1 MSDRDRKISNS
12 SSHLWP
18 VVRLGLAA
26 EIATLTAELLQT
38 EWLSPEAL
46 EAQQMEQ
53 FNILLRFAVDHSTYY
68 AARFSAAG
76 ASLEDYPSIE
86 SLAVLPLIARQ
97 DIQGAGE
104 DFFCRAVPSDQGETG
119 KTQTSGSTGE
129 PVIVRKT
136 GISQLFWH
144 AHTLRNH
151 AWHQL
156 PFSARYTSIR
166 ANVTEFQEHANWG
179 APLVFLYETGPSQ
192 LIPIMTPLDRQNE
205 LLEDFQPETLLI
217 YPSNLKG
224 LVELWREG
232 SFGLTALTCIKTIG
246 ETLTDE
252 LRSAVADLDERIA
265 LIDGYSSQEC
275 GAIALQCPQGSGYHV
290 MSESVIVEILDS
302 DDKPCAPGEIGRVVV
317 TDLHNLAS
325 PIIRYD
331 IGDYAQV
338 GESCSCGRGLQKLDR
353 ILGRRRNLIV
363 KPNGD
368 RHWPTLIEF
377 HEFAA
382 LAKIRQYQMVQET
395 LERISVRIVTDEPLT
410 DEQRTTI
417 TRRVQQA
424 LGYDFDI
431 NILDQ
436 RDDLPRL
443 PNGKFEEFMSKIA

>member
-1 MSDRDRKISNS
+1 MGDQDRKISNS

-18 VVRLGLAA
+18 AVRLGLAA
-26 EIATLTAELLQT
+26 EIATLAAELART
-38 EWLSPEAL
+38 EWLSPEEL
-46 EAQQMEQ
+46 EARQMQQ
-53 FNILLRFAVDHSTYY
+53 FNQLLSFAVDHSTYY
-68 AARFSAAG
+68 AARIATAG
-76 ASLEDYPSIE
+76 AGLKNYSSIE
-86 SLAVLPLIARQ
+86 SLATLPLITRQ
-97 DIQGAGE
+97 DIQAAGV
-104 DFFCRAVPSDQGETG
+104 DFFCSDVPADQGEIG

-136 GISQLFWH
+136 GISQLLWH

-151 AWHQL
+151 MWHQL

-166 ANVTEFQEHANWG
+166 ANVTEYREHSNWG
-179 APLVFLYETGPSQ
+179 PPFKFLYETGPAQ
-192 LIPIMTPLDRQNE
+192 FIPIMTPLDRQNE
-205 LLEDFQPETLLI
+205 LLEIFQPQMLLI

-224 LVELWREG
+224 LAEMWHAG
-232 SFGLTALTCIKTIG
+232 KFGLTELTCIKTIG

-252 LRSAVADLDERIA
+252 VRDAVAQLDEKIV

-275 GAIALQCPQGSGYHV
+275 GAIALQCPGGSGYHV
-290 MSESVIVEILDS
+290 MSESLIVEILNSS
-302 DDKPCAPGEIGRVVV
+302 DEPCAPGEIGRIVI

-338 GESCSCGRGLQKLDR
+338 AERCSCGRGLQKLDR

-382 LAKIRQYQMVQET
+382 TAHIRQYQMVQET
-395 LERISVRIVTDEPLT
+395 LQRITVRIVTDEPLKK
-410 DEQRTTI
+410 EQKNTI
-417 TRRVQQA
+417 TDRVQLA
-424 LGYDFDI
+424 LGYEFEVI
-431 NILDQ
+431 ILDQ

-443 PNGKFEEFMSKIA
+443 PNGKFEEFISKVA